1 MWARRVK
8 AKSKT
13 VPSAEMV
20 AEETGFLAAAGL
32 SVYDAYYFEQ
42 GIQEGHQAS
51 DRAGIFLQFNRFQA

>member
-1 MWARRVK
+1 MYLPALGAACGSLPVA

-32 SVYDAYYFEQ
+32 SVYDAYNFE
-42 GIQEGHQAS
+42 
-51 DRAGIFLQFNRFQA
+51 